1 MPIVDIKGVGKAQFP
16 ESMPIAD
23 IRNFL
28 RNKYSQ
34 QVLKGESDLLEQAPQ
49 TIEPYQPTLSQRMGQ
64 GVADALYNSGV
75 ISDRYGAQRI
85 GSNVTAIGEMLPGVG
100 DATAGDELGRAIQ
113 KGDYG
118 EAALAGVGA
127 LPVVGD
133 MAIFAGVLAKNANLG
148 ALREAKTLELQG
160 KNRDEIWSETGWF
173 NDRGDWKF
181 EIDDSNYSLDPSKP
195 KESEFGFKTSKGEV
209 IRHGN
214 LKDSH
219 PSILGENMTV
229 SFEPNLSSQGSY
241 SSISESKLLGEPES
255 HFIRVKDPAKPVGN
269 VSGQIK
275 QWADKVTEWSKPGY
289 AENYAKEFDIPLD
302 EAKKEI
308 ADDTS
313 WIIGK
318 MKEAREKDSS
328 KIEFYKGTESTALH
342 ELQHAVQ
349 NIEGFERGGIP
360 GKRAIEAA
368 KDQINK
374 NIAPIKESIDKI
386 EGSAEYTERISEL
399 IEQGYRK
406 RGARIVVDKEF
417 GLDKLNKEWIKT
429 SPIEKAVYDKQSQ
442 NYNANAA
449 YKRLAGEAEAR
460 LVQTRMNMTPEER
473 RAKPPWQDL
482 DVPED
487 ELIYRK
493 DSGGVNQSLPMDKDT
508 TK

>member
-1 MPIVDIKGVGKAQFP
+1 MPIVEIKGVGKAQFP
-16 ESMPIAD
+16 DDMPIND

-34 QVLKGESDLLEQAPQ
+34 RAMQGQSDLLSPAPQ
-49 TIEPYQPTLSQRMGQ
+49 TIEAYEPTLSEKMGQ
-64 GVADALYNSGV
+64 GVSDALYDAGIV
-75 ISDRYGAQRI
+75 SDRYGAQRI
-85 GSNVTAIGEMLPGVG
+85 GSNVTALGEMLPGIG
-100 DATAGDELGRAIQ
+100 DATAGDDFGRALSQ
-113 KGDYG
+113 GNYGD
-118 EAALAGVGA
+118 AAIAGVGTI
-127 LPVVGD
+127 PVIGD
-133 MAIFAGVLAKNANLG
+133 MAIFAGALAKNANLG
-148 ALREAKTLELQG
+148 ALKEAKALELQG
-160 KNRDEIWSETGWF
+160 KDRDEIWQETGWF
-173 NDRGDWKF
+173 NDKGDWKF

-209 IRHGN
+209 IRHSN
-214 LKDSH
+214 LKDAH

-241 SSISESKLLGEPES
+241 RSISESKLLGDPES

-289 AENYAKEFDIPLD
+289 AENYAKEFDLPLD

-349 NIEGFERGGIP
+349 NIEGFERGGSP
-360 GKRAIEAA
+360 GKGVIEAA
-368 KDQINK
+368 KEQINK
-374 NIAPIKESIDKI
+374 NLAPIKESINKI
-386 EGSAEYTERISEL
+386 EGSDKYRNRIDEL
-399 IEQGYRK
+399 IGQGYRK
-406 RGARIVVDKEF
+406 RGARIVADKEF
-417 GLDKLNKEWIKT
+417 GLDELNKEWLKT
-429 SPIEKAVYDKQSQ
+429 SPIEKAVYNKQSQ
-442 NYNANAA
+442 NYDSYAA

-460 LVQTRMNMTPEER
+460 LVQKRMNMTPEER
-473 RAKPPWQDL
+473 RAKPPWLDL

-493 DSGGVNQSLPMDKDT
+493 
-508 TK
+508 